1 MLEDIDLNEQEIPT
15 NLIQIKK
22 KIEKVEKEKNKDQTK
37 INPKDVFGKLFNL
50 DKNKK
55 KRKKLKINNKKQMS
69 FIKDNSVGGY

>member
-50 DKNKK
+50 DKK

>member
-50 DKNKK
+50 DKKK
-55 KRKKLKINNKKQMS
+55 KKKLKINNKKPMS